1 MAGNMVFDLVVPQLL
16 IDYVRAYDI
25 EVLRPEAQL
34 TLDRFLP
41 NRFIEDLD
49 FRIRKGTLNDVDVA
63 EYRAWDTPA
72 TMTGRPG
79 IQYLRGSLGPVSR
92 QIPLGEEE
100 YLRTQ
105 TLLRGTNDPVIQA
118 IYDDSERMI
127 RAVQARIELARGDT
141 IDDGKFT
148 LNENGMV
155 MEANFNRVGA
165 MSVTA
170 ANLWTDTVLGK
181 PLTDL
186 LAWVDAYVIQ
196 NGIEPNLLLMSRTRV
211 ANLAL
216 NAEIRGYAAAGGITP
231 ARVNAATIAD
241 IFASE
246 GLPQVEL
253 YDTQVRVNGTRTRV
267 LKQNKVYMMPNTD
280 QAFGHTFYGVTPE
293 ALLLAERNMID
304 RAAMPG
310 VVAVIT
316 RTEHPVQTFT
326 LGSALAMPVMPNA
339 NLVLDAVV
347 A

>member
-1 MAGNMVFDLVVPQLL
+1 MAGNMVFDLVIPQLL

-49 FRIRKGTLNDVDVA
+49 FRIRKGALNDVDIA
-63 EYRAWDTPA
+63 SYRAWDTPA
-72 TMTGRPG
+72 AMTGRPG
-79 IQYLRGSLGPVSR
+79 VSYIRGSLGPVSR

-105 TLLRGTNDPVIQA
+105 TLLRGSNDPIVQA

-127 RAVQARIELARGDT
+127 RAVQARIEVARGDVINDGTLT
-141 IDDGKFT
+141 I
-148 LNENGMV
+148 NENGLNLT
-155 MEANFNRVGA
+155 ANFSRAGG
-165 MSVTA
+165 MSVTS
-170 ANLWTDTVLGK
+170 ANLWTDTTLGK

-186 LAWVDAYVIQ
+186 LAWMDAYVIQ
-196 NGIEPNLLLMSRTRV
+196 NGIEPGLIMMSRTRV

-216 NAEIRGYAAAGGITP
+216 SAEIRGYAAAGGVTP
-231 ARVNAATIAD
+231 TRVNAATIAD
-241 IFASE
+241 IFAAE
-246 GLPQVEL
+246 GLPPVEL

-267 LKQNKVYMMPNTD
+267 LPVNKIFLMPPPD
-280 QAFGHTFYGVTPE
+280 QPFGHTFYGVTAE

-310 VVAVIT
+310 VVAVVT

-326 LGSALAMPVMPNA
+326 LASALAMPVMPNA
-339 NLVLDAVV
+339 SLVLDAVV